1 MLTCNAST
9 APLVSFFRFGKVQ
22 GAIVML
28 DKNTDRS
35 RGFGFVTF
43 ADGNTIDS
51 VLACEAHDIGGRI
64 VDVKRALP
72 RSSAPPRKVTI
83 YNLRRERG
91 NSHHYGGSGGGGQS
105 RYAYV
110 TELRR
115 LTRRLMPQRTRP
127 FAGLL
132 FSFLLPSS
140 HALVP
145 LLPLSSSRA
154 AATRATTTRNV
165 AADAGAA
172 VRRAAA
178 AAAAVSTAA
187 AAAEAAA
194 AAAATSTATANVAPA
209 AAVVAV
215 VAAAT
220 RPTLR
225 LLAAGLRGK
234 E

>member
-1 MLTCNAST
+1 MLTCNDST

-140 HALVP
+140 YALVP

-178 AAAAVSTAA
+178 AAAA
-187 AAAEAAA
+187 
-194 AAAATSTATANVAPA
+194 ATSTATANVAPA
-209 AAVVAV
+209 AAMVAV